1 MLIGLPR
8 IMHALL
14 NQWEDKICFGCQALC
29 LRGPEP
35 WKPRSA
41 LLEHFFRSAVLAAPE
56 CGWLPIGCLSLFWWC
71 IVLNVHFLWWSS
83 GRGWATQP

>member
-14 NQWEDKICFGCQALC
+14 NQWEDKICFCCQALC

-41 LLEHFFRSAVLAAPE
+41 LLEHFFRSAVL
-56 CGWLPIGCLSLFWWC
+56 L
-71 IVLNVHFLWWSS
+71 LNVVGCQSVVFRCFGGALC
-83 GRGWATQP
+83 